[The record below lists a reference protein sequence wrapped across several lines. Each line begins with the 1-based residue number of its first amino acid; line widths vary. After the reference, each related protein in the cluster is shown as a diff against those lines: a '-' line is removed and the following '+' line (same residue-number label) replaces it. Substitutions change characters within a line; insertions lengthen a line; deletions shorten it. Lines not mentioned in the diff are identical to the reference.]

1 MASSF
6 RCLLALRRRVPRAV
20 ALVAAAATVG
30 VMAACAP
37 GTPAAAG
44 SAVWGISYE
53 APKRGSAA
61 DAEFLRTRRVLEEVR
76 SALAGQYRLPD
87 GVTMTAK
94 SCKDAE
100 AEYDPETGRIV
111 VCYEFVGE
119 MRDLLRDAGRPDPGE
134 RAEGA
139 LRETLYHEGAHA
151 LIDKWELPFVG
162 QEEDVADQFAAYQL
176 IRQGARGQRQ
186 LAAMADIYHLYAEDS
201 DPQDID
207 FSDEHSP
214 DAARAANY
222 RCWLYGARPKAD
234 ERLVDGTVLTRDRS
248 EGCEEEWEA
257 LRRGWEHLLKPHRKG
272 SGNGVP

>member
-1 MASSF
+1 M
-6 RCLLALRRRVPRAV
+6 VG
-20 ALVAAAATVG
+20 AAVG
-30 VMAACAP
+30 VMSACAP
-37 GTPAAAG
+37 GTPRAAEPA
-44 SAVWGISYE
+44 AWGISYE
-53 APKRGSAA
+53 TPKRGSGAE
-61 DAEFLRTRRVLEEVR
+61 AEFLRKRRVLEEVR
-76 SALAGQYRLPD
+76 SSLAEQYRLPG

-119 MRDLLRDAGRPDPGE
+119 TRDLLRGADRSDLDE

-139 LRETLYHEGAHA
+139 LRETVYHEGAHA

-162 QEEDVADQFAAYQL
+162 REEDVADQLAAYQL
-176 IRQGARGQRQ
+176 IRQGAHGQRQ
-186 LAAMADIYHLYAEDS
+186 LAAVADTYHLYAEDG
-201 DPQDID
+201 DLEDID

-222 RCWLYGARPKAD
+222 RCWLYGARPKTH

-248 EGCEEEWEA
+248 EGCEEEWDA
-257 LRRGWEHLLKPHRKG
+257 LHRGWEHLLKPHREG
-272 SGNGVP
+272 SGTP